1 MKRMLMSGMV
11 NGAVW
16 GLITESA
23 EVALHMAV
31 LGVMVVELARMIYL
45 STFQQ

>member
-23 EVALHMAV
+23 EVALYMAI
-31 LGVMVVELARMIYL
+31 LAVMVVKLARMIYL
-45 STFQQ
+45 STFQ